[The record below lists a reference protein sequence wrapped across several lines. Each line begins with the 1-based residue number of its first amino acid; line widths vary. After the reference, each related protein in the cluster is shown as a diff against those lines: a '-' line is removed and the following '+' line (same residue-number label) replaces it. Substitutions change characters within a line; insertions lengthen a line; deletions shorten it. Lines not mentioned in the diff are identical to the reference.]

1 MVRQPT
7 VSAPGNHFHS
17 ESDIPSSFPTLP
29 PCGEARSLEIERRY
43 RMPSMGLAES
53 KRFPYVSVSKHP
65 APPSLPFLGGGGG
78 SWRGDV
84 DRDHTWWFIPNIT
97 GNAVLSGD

>member
-1 MVRQPT
+1 MVKSDVLQSMGSQQVVHNWAGEQQQHIRLRQFP
-7 VSAPGNHFHS
+7 SIFLY
-17 ESDIPSSFPTLP
+17 IPSSFPTLP

-65 APPSLPFLGGGGG
+65 APSSLPFFGGRWGILAGGC
-78 SWRGDV
+78 
-84 DRDHTWWFIPNIT
+84 
-97 GNAVLSGD
+97 